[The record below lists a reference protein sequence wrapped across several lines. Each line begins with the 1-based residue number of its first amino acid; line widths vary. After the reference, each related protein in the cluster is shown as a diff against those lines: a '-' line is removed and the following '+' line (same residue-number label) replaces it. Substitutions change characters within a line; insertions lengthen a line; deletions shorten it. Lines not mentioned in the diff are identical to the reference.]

1 MTRLPTPIR
10 YLETIT
16 KHVQRHFGTD
26 AFVLHEHKSSTVHV
40 DLHVVP
46 PNHSRPYFTLL
57 TSGLRDLDMHVPAGL
72 DDLALAEVFPLLSRE
87 MQFAQEQGSDALEE
101 RLNDADVTELL
112 NPQRPGVV

>member
-1 MTRLPTPIR
+1 MR

-57 TSGLRDLDMHVPAGL
+57 TSGMRDLDMHVPAEL
-72 DDLALAEVFPLLSRE
+72 DDLER
-87 MQFAQEQGSDALEE
+87 AQSA
-101 RLNDADVTELL
+101 
-112 NPQRPGVV
+112 